1 MINVLN
7 SLRVLLIFVLLSVQ
21 VFAQS
26 ATPTAAKNK
35 SPYPAKYTSAEDTSL
50 TLKSITVAP
59 GYDNVGGIYK
69 KAAEEQ
75 LKTMI
80 SNDTLW
86 AYSDFKAPQKEIR
99 VDQFEENPEI
109 TMAALKSSDADG
121 LMTVLI
127 TKGAQGLTVTLNFFT
142 KDRGLLLLQE
152 TYQDPK
158 TFELVKLNEV
168 LTTLYSTIKQKLPFK
183 GMIASRRG
191 NQVTIN
197 LGSKSGL
204 KTGDKISVG
213 QILKINRHPKLKF
226 MTGVEKEI
234 IGQVTITKVEDYL
247 SFGEI
252 AFEKETG
259 VLEKGSKIMPFTN
272 VEYAISGPKGVTLA
286 NEKNPV
292 EWLPTPVP
300 QFGKVSVLGGFTTY
314 TLSSVLTTGEGYDS
328 GNSVSPTVDLDA
340 EFWVTQN
347 VFASIGLSQIFFK
360 GTNGLTGSSPT
371 TLDYNVGS
379 YDFLLGYKYLI
390 SDNFWG
396 PNLTASLGYGAIS
409 TRVTDSTPVAF
420 TSTELSGLIMAV
432 GGYFPISEKN
442 DIGMGVDARFMF
454 AKTMTESPVDSGSAD
469 PSYSQFGIYGIYQ
482 YTTNIHLK
490 GQLNYM
496 SINTSFSGT
505 PTRANPARSFDQTAT
520 MYLFGIEYLF

>member
-1 MINVLN
+1 MINILN
-7 SLRVLLIFVLLSVQ
+7 SLRVLLISLLLTTQ
-21 VFAQS
+21 IFAQS
-26 ATPTAAKNK
+26 ASPAAAKNK
-35 SPYPAKYTSAEDTSL
+35 TPYPAKYTSSEDANL
-50 TLKSITVAP
+50 TLRSITVAP

-69 KAAEEQ
+69 NAAEEQ
-75 LKTMI
+75 LKNMI
-80 SNDTLW
+80 SSDTLW
-86 AYSDFKAPQKEIR
+86 AYSEFKSPQKDLR
-99 VDQFEENPEI
+99 VDQFEESPDV
-109 TMAALKSSDADG
+109 TMAALKASDSDG

-158 TFELVKLNEV
+158 TFELSKLNEV
-168 LTTLYSTIKQKLPFK
+168 LMNLYVTIKQKLPFK

-191 NQVTIN
+191 NQVTVN

-204 KTGDKISVG
+204 KAGDKISVG

-234 IGQVTITKVEDYL
+234 IGQIQITKVEDHL

-259 VLEKGSKIMPFTN
+259 VLEKGSKILPFTN
-272 VEYAISGPKGVTLA
+272 VEYATSDQKGVTLA
-286 NEKNPV
+286 NEKNPT
-292 EWLPTPVP
+292 EWLPAPIP
-300 QFGKVSVLGGFTTY
+300 QFGKVSILGGFTTY
-314 TLSSVLTTGEGYDS
+314 TLSSVLTTDVGYDS
-328 GNSVSPTVDLDA
+328 GNALAPTIDLDA
-340 EFWVTQN
+340 EFWITKN
-347 VFASIGLSQIFFK
+347 VFANLGLSQIFFK
-360 GTNGLTGSSPT
+360 GTNGLTGSSPS
-371 TLDYNVGS
+371 TLDYSVGS
-379 YDFLLGYKYLI
+379 YDFILGYKYLI

-396 PNLTASLGYGAIS
+396 PHLNASLGYGS
-409 TRVTDSTPVAF
+409 VTTRVTDSTPVAF
-420 TSTELSGLIMAV
+420 TSTELSGLLFAI

-442 DIGMGVDARFMF
+442 DVGMGIDARFMF
-454 AKTMTESPVDSGSAD
+454 AKTMTESPVDSGSTD
-469 PSYSQFGIYGIYQ
+469 PSYNQFGLYGIYQ

-505 PTRANPARSFDQTAT
+505 PTRLNPARSLSQTAT